1 MSVENQSTSAPAVNN
16 EAAINAATDAETNR
30 IITATCAKHGIQPA
44 DLPAG
49 AVEDARRSAR
59 EMVESDARKASNE
72 YYHLYE
78 AQKRENEALKSQLGA
93 VRENRAAKAD
103 TRTVDTMEQVRER
116 VGRATWFQLSE
127 SGKLTALG
135 LDPSTVDKMQLRTL
149 FGAKTDTALAVDFAK
164 TNPYRY
170 RQLRQAALAL
180 NITGK

>member
-1 MSVENQSTSAPAVNN
+1 M
-16 EAAINAATDAETNR
+16 
-30 IITATCAKHGIQPA
+30 
-44 DLPAG
+44 
-49 AVEDARRSAR
+49 
-59 EMVESDARKASNE
+59 
-72 YYHLYE
+72 
-78 AQKRENEALKSQLGA
+78 KSQLGA